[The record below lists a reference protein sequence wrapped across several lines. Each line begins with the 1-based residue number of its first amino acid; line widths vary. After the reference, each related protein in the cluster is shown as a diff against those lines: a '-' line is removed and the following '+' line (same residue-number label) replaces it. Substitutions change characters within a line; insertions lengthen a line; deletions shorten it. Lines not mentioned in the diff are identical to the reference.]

1 MNRNSVYIIF
11 YLQPANSRRALRLL
25 LCMLLACW
33 CQIVTAEEPE
43 PVLYETSV
51 FLVVQGIGGIEV
63 PALVSNDSAFLSIT
77 DVFDFLKIRNTL
89 TPSMDSVHG
98 FFITEQAT
106 YVIDKANHQI
116 NYQGKVFPL
125 KPTELVRTETG
136 LYMSTG
142 CFGKVFGLECRFNF
156 RALSVKMSTKVEL
169 PAIREMRQEVMRHNI
184 GRLKGQIKAD
194 TVIGLN
200 RPLFRFGMADWSVV
214 ATQREPGAND
224 TWLNLTLGG
233 TVAGG
238 ETTVSLNYN
247 NYAQQQLP
255 YSHDSSVIR
264 PFDQRQQYYRW
275 RYVNNDNRALR
286 QIIAGNIFTQSTAS
300 IFSPVVGVQFTNTPT
315 SYRRSFGTYT
325 LSNFTEPGWTVELYV
340 NNALVDYVV
349 ADASGFFTF
358 QVPLVYGNSVV
369 RLRFFGPWGE
379 ERFREE
385 NMSVPFNFLPLHEFE
400 YTASAGMVED
410 GRNSLFSRIQMNYG
424 ATRHITMGAGVEYL
438 SSVTTGKTM
447 PFVNASAR
455 LARNLLLSGDYT
467 YGVRGRGIMSYRLP
481 SNLQFELYYTRY
493 KKDQKAIIYNYREE
507 RKAVISKPFMSRRF
521 SMFTRFTLNQIVLAD
536 TRYTTT
542 EMLLSG
548 SIFRVG
554 TSFSTYGIFIS
565 GAAPFI
571 YSNLALNYRMPGEI
585 LINPQL
591 QYEYNGGKV
600 MSVRCELGK
609 YLFHH
614 GYVNVSYE
622 QNFKSRFTNVGIG
635 LRYDFN
641 FSQVGMSA
649 WHGTQ
654 QSMLV
659 ESARGSL
666 IYDGKTSYTGFNNR
680 SSVGTGGVVL
690 IPFLDFNGNE
700 RRDPGEPKASGLKV
714 NINGGRVLQNK
725 DDTTIRIMNLEPYE
739 HYFIELRKN
748 SFDNIAWRVKK
759 STISVIIDPNQLKRV
774 EVPVAIMGEVSGAVT
789 LQENDSE
796 KGLGRITVCFY
807 RPDSTLAAK
816 VQTESD
822 GFFSYL
828 GLPPGAYTARIDPA
842 QLQKLSMMATPE
854 AIPFNISLRLDG
866 DVVDDL
872 KFRLQ
877 KESNGTPSGSQMLK
891 Q

>member
-1 MNRNSVYIIF
+1 MAKE
-11 YLQPANSRRALRLL
+11 P
-25 LCMLLACW
+25 
-33 CQIVTAEEPE
+33 EPE

-77 DVFDFLKIRNTL
+77 DVFDFLKIRNML
-89 TPSMDSVHG
+89 SPSLDSVQG
-98 FFITEQAT
+98 FFITEQAA

-116 NYQGKVFPL
+116 NYQGKIFPL
-125 KPTELVRTETG
+125 MPTELIGTETG
-136 LYMSTG
+136 LYMSTSS
-142 CFGKVFGLECRFNF
+142 FGKVFGLNCKFNF
-156 RALSVKMSTKVEL
+156 RSLSVTMTTKVEL
-169 PAIREMRQEVMRHNI
+169 PAIREMRQEVMRRNI
-184 GRLKGQIKAD
+184 GRLKGQLKAD

-200 RPLFRFGMADWSVV
+200 RSLFQFGMADWSIV
-214 ATQREPGAND
+214 ATQRNPGAND

-255 YSHDSSVIR
+255 YSHDTSAIR
-264 PFDQRQQYYRW
+264 AFDQRRQYYRW

-286 QIIAGNIFTQSTAS
+286 QVTVGKIFTQSTAS

-315 SYRRSFGTYT
+315 SYRRSFGSYT

-340 NNALVDYVV
+340 NNALVDYAV

-358 QVPLVYGNSVV
+358 QVPLVYGNSIV

-400 YTASAGMVED
+400 YTASAGIVED
-410 GRNSLFSRIQMNYG
+410 GRNSLFSRVEMNYG
-424 ATRHITMGAGVEYL
+424 ATRYITMGAGVEYL
-438 SSVTTGKTM
+438 SSITTTDKTM

-455 LARNLLLSGDYT
+455 LFRNLLLSGDYT

-493 KKDQKAIIYNYREE
+493 KKGQKAIIYNYKEE

-521 SMFTRFTLNQIVLAD
+521 SMFTRFTFNQIVLPD
-536 TRYTTT
+536 TKYTTT
-542 EMLLSG
+542 ELLLSG

-565 GAAPFI
+565 GASPFI
-571 YSNLALNYRMPGEI
+571 YSNLALTYRMPGEI

-591 QYEYNGGKV
+591 QYEYNTGRPI
-600 MSVRCELGK
+600 SVRCELGK
-609 YLFHH
+609 YLFRH

-622 QNFKSRFTNVGIG
+622 QNFKSRFTNIGIG

-641 FSQVGMSA
+641 FTQVGASA

-666 IYDGKTSYTGFNNR
+666 VHDGKTGYTGFNNR

-690 IPFLDFNGNE
+690 IPFLDFNGND
-700 RRDPGEPKASGLKV
+700 RRDPGEPKAAGLKV
-714 NINGGRVLQNK
+714 NINGGRVLQNR
-725 DDTTIRIMNLEPYE
+725 DDTTVRIMNMEPYE
-739 HYFIELRKN
+739 HYFIELNKN
-748 SFDNIAWRVKK
+748 SFDNIAWRLKK
-759 STISVIIDPNQLKRV
+759 PTISVIIDPNQLKSV
-774 EVPVAIMGEVSGAVT
+774 EVPVAIMGEVSGTVI

-822 GFFSYL
+822 GFFNFL
-828 GLPPGAYTARIDPA
+828 GLTPGAYTARIDPA
-842 QLQKLSMMATPE
+842 QLQKLGMMSTPE
-854 AIPFNISLRLDG
+854 AIPFKVSLRLDG
-866 DVVDDL
+866 DVIDDL
-872 KFRLQ
+872 QFRIK
-877 KESNGTPSGSQMLK
+877 KESNETPPTLPLTQ
-891 Q
+891 